1 MVESMKIPSMSNIE
15 ATIICIDN
23 SDYNRNEDIVPNRFL
38 SQVSAMSLR
47 RSHELPAELSSL
59 KIDCVNVLCCNKTSV
74 HYKNN
79 IGILMMAGD
88 KVKVKV
94 SLTNDIG
101 QLLSCIHDIK
111 LDGTCDVVR
120 SLLIAQLALKHRV
133 DKNLDQRIILFVGS
147 PFEVNEKQL
156 IHTGKQLKKNNIS
169 VDIVSYGN
177 VNSNRDKLVKL
188 LDCVNNSNN
197 CRLIECPENEI
208 NLSKFVLNSFLNNSD
223 FGIGNMQDDEQLI
236 NAMQLSMEDNHQG
249 NDGKGSSSGIGNTN
263 TSGGTNDL
271 PTIEEIENMKDI
283 DNELKEALIL
293 SLKEY
298 TEKNKSDAEAA
309 VSAAAAVALEGSAD
323 ANTGTVGVTSSSA
336 GGLQFH
342 RKKEE
347 NLTLV
352 NESYKNNFDN
362 DVDETKVEE
371 DKEKKEN
378 ESYEKVFKLDK
389 DENIEETAKCT
400 INEHIYNKEED
411 TETNTNSKT
420 TTNTNTNT
428 NITTK
433 SKNDAVVSG
442 EEAGDNNPSAI
453 QDTNYISTILGKI
466 SPTVNVFTST
476 AAEGQPSDKP
486 DGEEDDPE
494 ESKNGLGKNG
504 KG

>member
-1 MVESMKIPSMSNIE
+1 M
-15 ATIICIDN
+15 
-23 SDYNRNEDIVPNRFL
+23 RF
-38 SQVSAMSLR
+38 ST
-47 RSHELPAELSSL
+47 
-59 KIDCVNVLCCNKTSV
+59 IDCVNVLCCNKTSV

-88 KVKVKV
+88 KVKIKV

-111 LDGTCDVVR
+111 LDGTCDIVR

-133 DKNLDQRIILFVGS
+133 DKNLDQKIILFVGS

-156 IHTGKQLKKNNIS
+156 INTGKVLKKNNIS
-169 VDIVSYGN
+169 IDIVSYGN
-177 VNSNRDKLVKL
+177 IKSNRDKLTKL
-188 LDCVNNSNN
+188 LDCVSNSNN
-197 CRLIECPENEI
+197 CRLIECPEYEI
-208 NLSKFVLNSFLNNSD
+208 NLSKFVLNSFLNNND
-223 FGIGNMQDDEQLI
+223 FSIGNIQDDEQLI
-236 NAMQLSMEDNHQG
+236 NAMQLSMEDNLHGVHGVQG
-249 NDGKGSSSGIGNTN
+249 AHGAHGAHGINDGKGLTTGFGNTN
-263 TSGGTNDL
+263 ISGGTNDL

-298 TEKNKSDAEAA
+298 TEKNKPSGEANAGAEAS
-309 VSAAAAVALEGSAD
+309 VSVALEGSAE
-323 ANTGTVGVTSSSA
+323 ANTGAVAVTSSSA
-336 GGLQFH
+336 GGLSFH

-389 DENIEETAKCT
+389 EENIEETAKCT
-400 INEHIYNKEED
+400 INERIYNKEEG
-411 TETNTNSKT
+411 TEANADARTATNAGTRTAINADARNATNADA
-420 TTNTNTNT
+420 
-428 NITTK
+428 
-433 SKNDAVVSG
+433 KNDAVVSG
-442 EEAGDNNPSAI
+442 EVAEANNPSAI

-466 SPTVNVFTST
+466 APTVNVFTST
-476 AAEGQPSDKP
+476 PAEGQPSDKP
-486 DGEEDDPE
+486 DEEENNPE